1 MQTSREFLGD
11 ENKSR
16 TEQWRIILRSKIIEL
31 YLEGKNERDI
41 SQILKISTKTTSK
54 WVQILKNY
62 LLSKKENFKQD
73 KYINIE
79 SDNKFIK
86 DEISRIREK
95 MKNESEKHVILAKIL
110 NDIELK
116 PVKKVRKSTSINQK
130 VQRYLYKAGGD
141 KITGGQQ
148 KTFNFYFDEKI

>member
-130 VQRYLYKAGGD
+130 VQRYLYKAWW
-141 KITGGQQ
+141 GQNYRWSAKNVQ
-148 KTFNFYFDEKI
+148 FLF